1 MRVQEVDEGGQR
13 PPAKNDADTSD
24 GAKSGQAVP
33 EAWRSKRFRLSV
45 IAAAV
50 ILAAGFAFGVG
61 RVIGLGDTVIL
72 TAIPSPSTARNAF
85 IEDDDLTAQDNQE
98 NILQSTA
105 PGMVHI
111 MADGSSVGTGIV
123 LTESGKVL
131 TTYQPGSGVRQLAAK
146 YVLAGVTFKAHL
158 IGEKDGLALLQ
169 LDGGNG
175 RPFETVTVGN
185 SATLVDESYNSR
197 QASYHIAGE
206 VLVTEVGTSG
216 TGRSVTIDLGTL
228 SNLNTSVT
236 THGRARTGLFESR
249 LESSL
254 PVEIGGVLVDLNG
267 DVIGITVA
275 ESGSGLSNHGY
286 SIPINTALAVATQ
299 IDDGNGLPIWARIA
313 PRQAGCCS

>member
-1 MRVQEVDEGGQR
+1 MSETMRAQEAAES
-13 PPAKNDADTSD
+13 DAGES
-24 GAKSGQAVP
+24 VP
-33 EAWRSKRFRLSV
+33 EAWRNKRFRICV

-50 ILAAGFAFGVG
+50 ILAAGIGFGAG
-61 RVIGLGDTVIL
+61 RMMGLGNTVIL
-72 TAIPSPSTARNAF
+72 AGIPRPAICQAWVPASCEF
-85 IEDDDLTAQDNQE
+85 IEDDDLTAQDNQD

-111 MADGSSVGTGIV
+111 MAGGSPVGTGIV

-131 TTYQPGSGVRQLAAK
+131 TTYQPGSRAGQLAAK

-175 RPFETVTVGN
+175 RAFQTVTVGN

-197 QASYHIAGE
+197 QASFHIAGE

-236 THGRARTGLFESR
+236 VHGRTQTGMFESR
-249 LESSL
+249 LQSTL

-267 DVIGITVA
+267 SVIGITVA
-275 ESGSGLSNHGY
+275 VSGSGLSNHGY
-286 SIPINTALAVATQ
+286 AIPINTALAVATQ
-299 IDDGNGLPIWARIA
+299 IDDGN
-313 PRQAGCCS
+313 S

>member
-1 MRVQEVDEGGQR
+1 VTMSETMHAQEAAES
-13 PPAKNDADTSD
+13 DA
-24 GAKSGQAVP
+24 AESGHGVP
-33 EAWRSKRFRLSV
+33 EAWQRKRFRICV
-45 IAAAV
+45 IAVAV
-50 ILAAGFAFGVG
+50 ILAAGLGFGAG
-61 RVIGLGDTVIL
+61 RMMGLGNTVIL
-72 TAIPSPSTARNAF
+72 AGIPRPATCQYWVPSSCAF
-85 IEDDDLTAQDNQE
+85 IEDDDLTAQDNQQ

-123 LTESGKVL
+123 LTQSGKVL
-131 TTYQPGSGVRQLAAK
+131 TTYQPGPGAGQLAVK
-146 YVLAGVTFKAHL
+146 YVLAGVTFKAHP

-169 LDGGNG
+169 LEGGNG
-175 RPFETVTVGN
+175 RPFETITVGN

-236 THGRARTGLFESR
+236 AHGRTRTGLFESR

-299 IDDGNGLPIWARIA
+299 IDDGNRLPIWARIA